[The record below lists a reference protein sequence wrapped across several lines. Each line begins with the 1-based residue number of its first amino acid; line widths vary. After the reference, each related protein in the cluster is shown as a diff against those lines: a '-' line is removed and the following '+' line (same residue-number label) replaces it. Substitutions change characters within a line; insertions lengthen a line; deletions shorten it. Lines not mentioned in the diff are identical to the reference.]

1 MYEKMINKRLDRL
14 QQCSQI
20 ILNFKK
26 GDWVVPAE
34 LYALM
39 KEAQDQLQTIR
50 DQERAYNEKI
60 KADTP
65 V

>member
-1 MYEKMINKRLDRL
+1 
-14 QQCSQI
+14 
-20 ILNFKK
+20 
-26 GDWVVPAE
+26 VVPAE